1 MDKLANKTAVVTGGT
16 SGIGYSTVEELK
28 IQGAKVMFTGRKK
41 DRIAEAANK
50 LGATGV
56 VADQA
61 DLAQIDNLVKKAA
74 EELGK
79 VDILVINAGSL
90 AILPFESV
98 TEEFY
103 ETFLTSNL
111 KGAFFTIQKFL
122 PILNDNASIVLISAA
137 GTVSTAA
144 RGASVYYIAKAGY
157 NSLVRSLSVELAPR
171 GIRVNAV
178 LPAAISTPIFKD
190 FNLPD
195 EVLAGLME
203 KLKQAIPLKR
213 VGQPKDV
220 ANLVAFL
227 SSDDSSFI
235 SGTEYIIDGGL
246 ARNPPI

>member
-1 MDKLANKTAVVTGGT
+1 M
-16 SGIGYSTVEELK
+16 
-28 IQGAKVMFTGRKK
+28 
-41 DRIAEAANK
+41 
-50 LGATGV
+50 
-56 VADQA
+56 
-61 DLAQIDNLVKKAA
+61 
-74 EELGK
+74 
-79 VDILVINAGSL
+79 
-90 AILPFESV
+90 PFESV

-103 ETFLTSNL
+103 ESFLTPNL
-111 KGAFFTIQKFL
+111 KGTFFTIQKFL

-144 RGASVYYIAKAGY
+144 RGASVFYIAKAGY

-171 GIRVNAV
+171 GIRINAV
-178 LPAAISTPIFKD
+178 LPAAINTPIFQS

-195 EVLAGLME
+195 EVLAGMME

-227 SSDDSSFI
+227 ASDDSSFI
-235 SGTEYIIDGGL
+235 SGTEYMIDGGM

>member
-1 MDKLANKTAVVTGGT
+1 MNKLENKTAVVTGGT

-28 IQGAKVMFTGRKK
+28 KLGAKVLFTGRKK
-41 DRIAEAANK
+41 DTVTETARK
-50 LGATGV
+50 LEATGV
-56 VADQA
+56 VADQG
-61 DLAQIDNLVKKAA
+61 DLGQIDQLVRKAA

-79 VDILVINAGSL
+79 VDILVVNAGTLS
-90 AILPFESV
+90 IMPFESV

-103 ETFLTSNL
+103 ESFLTPNL
-111 KGAFFTIQKFL
+111 KGTFFTIQKFL

-144 RGASVYYIAKAGY
+144 RGASVFYIAKAGY

-171 GIRVNAV
+171 GIRINAV
-178 LPAAISTPIFKD
+178 LPAAINTAIFKG
-190 FNLPD
+190 FNLPE
-195 EVLAGLME
+195 EVLAGMME

-213 VGQPKDV
+213 VGAPRDV

-227 SSDDSSFI
+227 ASDNSSFI
-235 SGTEYIIDGGL
+235 TGTEYMIDGGM